1 MLDRLRKQFLG
12 VLTAAAVAVAFSL
25 ASPATADAQVSFG
38 VQGDYG
44 TEIEAV
50 GIGPRIDVMIP
61 GAAGF
66 GLVGSFDYY
75 FPDNSDFWEIN
86 ANATYAFDAAPVV
99 APYIGAGLNYAD
111 VSPDGVDASNDE
123 TGLNVLGGLE
133 FGVDAPVTPFVEGRY
148 ATTFDGQFV
157 ITGGILF

>member
-1 MLDRLRKQFLG
+1 MFDRLSKQLLG

-25 ASPATADAQVSFG
+25 ATPATADAQVSFG

-50 GIGPRIDVMIP
+50 GIGPRLDVMIP
-61 GAAGF
+61 GAGGF

-86 ANATYAFDAAPVV
+86 ANATYAFDVASPVG
-99 APYIGAGLNYAD
+99 PYLGAGLNYAD
-111 VSPDGVDASNDE
+111 SSPDGVNVSNSE
-123 TGLNVLGGLE
+123 AGLNILGGLK
-133 FGVDAPVTPFVEGRY
+133 FGVDAPVTPFIEGRY
-148 ATTFDGQFV
+148 ATTFTGQVV